1 MTLQRIEWA
10 KENLKEAQAKKDKS
24 GIETLFKEQYNK
36 VKQAF
41 DAMKAGIQMAKEAL
55 VKMKDN
61 YFKAESS
68 REWRKLRRLLKSLR
82 PLRGLISRGAEAEAR
97 QEVEKAART
106 KAELQKAVEKLPE
119 RQQEFI
125 KHLVQVKA
133 EAEAKPERVSER
145 LSQPIDIGF
154 ER

>member
-68 REWRKLRRLLKSLR
+68 PRMAEAKALAKVAEAAERADKQR
-82 PLRGLISRGAEAEAR
+82 AEAEAR